1 MLCFPWQTI
10 DSARKKQEGAEKDG
24 DYLHADRRLSV
35 PNITLG
41 EDDKLPIGKY
51 GRMRK
56 EYLREHRPLI
66 YNMLAVQGKLQRHL
80 WEIDQA
86 ANEQLERMMAEMK
99 KQAGITEQLKAEDQM
114 AWVGQM
120 NALKQQAEEIIYAEL
135 IYC

>member
-1 MLCFPWQTI
+1 MEITYTKI
-10 DSARKKQEGAEKDG
+10 G
-24 DYLHADRRLSV
+24 DYLY
-35 PNITLG
+35 PNITLDK
-41 EDDKLPIGKY
+41 DDKLPIGKY

-56 EYLREHRPLI
+56 EYLREHRPVI
-66 YNMLAVQGKLQRHL
+66 YNVLAVQGKLQKHL

-120 NALKQQAEEIIYAEL
+120 NALKQQAEEIIFADL

>member
-1 MLCFPWQTI
+1 MEITHTQI
-10 DSARKKQEGAEKDG
+10 G
-24 DYLHADRRLSV
+24 DYLY
-35 PNITLG
+35 PNITLV

-56 EYLREHRPLI
+56 EYLREHRPVI
-66 YNMLAVQGKLQRHL
+66 YNVLAVQGKLQRHL

-86 ANEQLERMMAEMK
+86 ANERLEQMIPEMK

-120 NALKQQAEEIIYAEL
+120 NALKQQAEEIIFADL

>member
-1 MLCFPWQTI
+1 MEITYTQI
-10 DSARKKQEGAEKDG
+10 G
-24 DYLHADRRLSV
+24 DYLY
-35 PNITLG
+35 PNITLC

-56 EYLREHRPLI
+56 EYLREHRPVI
-66 YNMLAVQGKLQRHL
+66 YNVLAVQGKLQRHL

-86 ANEQLERMMAEMK
+86 ANERLERMIPEMK

-120 NALKQQAEEIIYAEL
+120 NALKQQAEEIIFAEL

>member
-1 MLCFPWQTI
+1 MEITYTQ
-10 DSARKKQEGAEKDG
+10 KG
-24 DYLHADRRLSV
+24 DYLY

-51 GRMRK
+51 GRMRL
-56 EYLREHRPLI
+56 EYLKEHRPVI
-66 YNMLAVQGKLQRHL
+66 YNVLEATGKLQRHL

-86 ANEQLERMMAEMK
+86 ANERLERIISEMK
-99 KQAGITEQLKAEDQM
+99 KQPGITEQLKAENQM

-120 NALKQQAEEIIYAEL
+120 NTLKQQAEEIIFAEL

>member
-1 MLCFPWQTI
+1 MEITYTQI
-10 DSARKKQEGAEKDG
+10 G
-24 DYLHADRRLSV
+24 DYLY
-35 PNITLG
+35 PNITLD

-56 EYLREHRPLI
+56 EYLREHRPVI
-66 YNMLAVQGKLQRHL
+66 YNVLAVQGKLQRHL

-86 ANEQLERMMAEMK
+86 ANERLEQMIPEMK
-99 KQAGITEQLKAEDQM
+99 KRAGITEQLKAEDQM

-120 NALKQQAEEIIYAEL
+120 NALKQQAEEIIFAEL